1 MDSSV
6 LPKDEIWFLRVC
18 HHISNAVYE
27 VPSSH
32 SLSLSAILLGPPAE
46 KAMCILQVC
55 DPGSIYGKKK
65 CQNQVY
71 QYMNLHCC
79 EYSNL
84 MYIKCKII
92 AKKIRFKLQTC
103 FFLTVNAEIKA
114 WTDPMLLP
122 DLHVHDTFY
131 KQYKIIMNRT

>member
-6 LPKDEIWFLRVC
+6 LPKEEIWFCACAITFQTQSRKFHPLTLCRYLRFYSDHPLKRQCVF
-18 HHISNAVYE
+18 SKSVTLD
-27 VPSSH
+27 PST
-32 SLSLSAILLGPPAE
+32 
-46 KAMCILQVC
+46 VR
-55 DPGSIYGKKK
+55 K

-122 DLHVHDTFY
+122 DLHVHDAFY
-131 KQYKIIMNRT
+131 KQCKIIMNRT